1 MISHTQTLEYELYF
15 KTLSYYLNNCT
26 QETVFCK
33 SEWFIKIGRERH
45 GVEDCVFDF
54 RISNHWLIWIMKSLN
69 FLLLFVGKE
78 KKREKLLEIV
88 DPGVGF
94 EKGRFDAPLNDY
106 GTP

>member
-1 MISHTQTLEYELYF
+1 
-15 KTLSYYLNNCT
+15 
-26 QETVFCK
+26 
-33 SEWFIKIGRERH
+33 
-45 GVEDCVFDF
+45 
-54 RISNHWLIWIMKSLN
+54 MKSLN